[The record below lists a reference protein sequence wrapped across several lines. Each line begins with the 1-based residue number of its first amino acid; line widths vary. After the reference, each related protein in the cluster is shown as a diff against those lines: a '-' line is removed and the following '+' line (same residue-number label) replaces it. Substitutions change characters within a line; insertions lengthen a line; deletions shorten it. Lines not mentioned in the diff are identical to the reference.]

1 MKIENVLLH
10 DDYNDEDM
18 IIIAMVSLTTLWAKI
33 ILSIPL
39 VVL

>member
-10 DDYNDEDM
+10 DDYNDENM
-18 IIIAMVSLTTLWAKI
+18 IIIAMVSLTTLWVKI